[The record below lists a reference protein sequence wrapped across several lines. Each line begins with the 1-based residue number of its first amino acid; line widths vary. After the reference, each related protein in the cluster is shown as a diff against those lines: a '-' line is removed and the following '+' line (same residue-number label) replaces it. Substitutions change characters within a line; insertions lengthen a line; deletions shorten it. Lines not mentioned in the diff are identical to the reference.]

1 REGCRHG
8 FRVMPRTQPPAENF
22 AIVRSPCTMGHRGV
36 TRMPNAR
43 LAERAPFFAE
53 VDVVAAGLPAPRRV
67 WGTDVS
73 ETGMFLQTT
82 QPFRIG
88 DRVSIRFD
96 VAEREVHVRAAEV
109 MWVRPFE
116 PINVDGKLP

>member
-1 REGCRHG
+1 
-8 FRVMPRTQPPAENF
+8 MA
-22 AIVRSPCTMGHRGV
+22 HRGV

-43 LAERAPFFAE
+43 LSERAPFFAE

-67 WGTDVS
+67 WGSDVS

-88 DRVSIRFD
+88 DRVSLRFD

-116 PINVDGKLP
+116 PINVDGKLPGIGLKFVAVDPPARAALRRFVQPQLS